1 MMSMDQMV
9 NVQRTAEMNKPY
21 TPYLII
27 LFLSYLAGAFVAWD
41 LYPGNWDS
49 FGRYLIVLLAL
60 AACVIN
66 WVITRTTKE

>member
-1 MMSMDQMV
+1 MILQDQMD
-9 NVQRTAEMNKPY
+9 NVQRMMEMFKSY
-21 TPYLII
+21 TKYVII
-27 LFLSYLAGAFVAWD
+27 VFLSYLVGAFVAWD

-66 WVITRTTKE
+66 WGITRTTKE